1 MINYAL
7 KGTFALLD
15 SSPETIDEFIRCL
28 RTYRPHGFWQLIRYI
43 AAELGRKIA
52 QGKGQKSTLV
62 IFDSY
67 STAVT

>member
-15 SSPETIDEFIRCL
+15 SPPETIDEFIRCL

-52 QGKGQKSTLV
+52 QV
-62 IFDSY
+62 NY
-67 STAVT
+67 SLRLSLI